1 MCRVRVYYCG
11 RDGKFDAEM
20 RKPKIA
26 IALLFAWMLALQGAV
41 AMSTC
46 AEFGSSNPV
55 VQSARVAETHHC
67 VPDSGAVHRQ
77 SSGAG
82 HQHGCSAHC
91 CGALVA
97 STPALW
103 APPRSAAADISA
115 AVIWPSPAVELDRLD
130 RPPRSL

>member
-11 RDGKFDAEM
+11 RDDKFAAEM
-20 RKPKIA
+20 KKPKVA
-26 IALLFAWMLALQGAV
+26 IALLFAWILALQGPV
-41 AMSTC
+41 AMSNC
-46 AEFGSSNPV
+46 AEFESSNAVAQGAP
-55 VQSARVAETHHC
+55 AAETHHC
-67 VPDSGAVHRQ
+67 VHDSGAVHRP

-103 APPRSAAADISA
+103 APPRSAASDISA

>member
-11 RDGKFDAEM
+11 GDGKFHAEM

-41 AMSTC
+41 AASNCT
-46 AEFGSSNPV
+46 EFETSHV
-55 VQSARVAETHHC
+55 VAQSAPAAEAHHC
-67 VPDSGAVHRQ
+67 VHDSGAVHRP
-77 SSGAG
+77 GAG
-82 HQHGCSAHC
+82 ASHQHGCSAHC

-97 STPALW
+97 STQAFW

-115 AVIWPSPAVELDRLD
+115 AVIWPSPTVELDRLD